1 MRFMMEHSEIN
12 GLFNLGTGKAR
23 SFYDLAGAVFDA
35 MGLARRIRFVEM
47 PEALRG
53 KYQYFTEAK
62 MDKLREAG
70 YQDAFYSLEDGV
82 LEYVREYLGKGF
94 EVY

>member
-1 MRFMMEHSEIN
+1 
-12 GLFNLGTGKAR
+12 
-23 SFYDLAGAVFDA
+23 
-35 MGLARRIRFVEM
+35 
-47 PEALRG
+47 
-53 KYQYFTEAK
+53 